1 MTHMTTS
8 PDVDILMVGHMAV
21 DRIVVDGHSEAAT
34 GGGVFYG
41 SMALRRLGV
50 DVAVATRLHPRD
62 YPRLDEMRR
71 AGVRVFPTAA
81 EATSGI
87 ENIYSSE
94 NMERRV
100 CHPLA
105 FAGAFQPEDVPDIA
119 AKVIMISPII
129 AGEVGLPLLKTL
141 ADRAPLA
148 LDVQGFVR
156 VPDGDSL
163 VFRPWP
169 DMAQGLARVTYL
181 KVDLAEAEHLTG
193 LTDAA
198 KAAARLAAYGPR
210 EVVVT
215 RSEGVLVW
223 SDGQVHRAP
232 FTPRSLA
239 GRTGRGDTCFSTY
252 VGWRLAHSAREAT
265 RLAGA
270 VTTLKQEQPG
280 PWRGT
285 IEEALERAGA

>member
-1 MTHMTTS
+1 MSGTARPT
-8 PDVDILMVGHMAV
+8 PVDVLMVGHLAV
-21 DRIVVDGHSEAAT
+21 DRNVVDGTAEIAT

-41 SMALRRLGV
+41 SIAMRQLGTR
-50 DVAVATRLHPRD
+50 VAVATRLHPD
-62 YPRLDEMRR
+62 DFPRLEEMRDE
-71 AGVRVFPTAA
+71 GVDVYAA
-81 EATSGI
+81 AAAATSGI

-94 NMERRV
+94 NMERRI

-105 FAGAFQPEDVPDIA
+105 FAGAFRGEDIPPVDA
-119 AKVIMISPII
+119 RVIVVTPLT
-129 AGEVGLPLLKTL
+129 AGEVDLAVLRML
-141 ADRAPLA
+141 ADRAPVA

-156 VPDGDSL
+156 VREGDDL
-163 VFRPWP
+163 VFRPWAE
-169 DMAQGLARVTYL
+169 MAQGLARVCYL

-193 LTDAA
+193 ISDPA

-210 EVVVT
+210 EVMLT

-223 SDGQVHRAP
+223 AGGQLHRAA
-232 FTPRSLA
+232 FAPRSLA

-252 VGWRLAHSAREAT
+252 VAWRLDHTARDAT

-270 VTTLKQEQPG
+270 VTTLKQERPG

-285 IEEALERAGA
+285 VGQALARAAG